1 MGRDEGRRF
10 CLHHRAA
17 GGQPRAR
24 VLYLHPLAEE
34 MNRSRRM
41 AALQARAL
49 AGAGFE
55 VLQIDLHGCGDS
67 AGDFA
72 GASWQGWTADALQA
86 CEWLRA
92 HPGAAPL
99 WLWGLRAGALL
110 AVEAAR
116 ALSVPCNLLLWQPP
130 ASGAAVLQQFLR
142 LRLAEGLAQ
151 GQAGALMKT
160 LRAQLDAGQAVE
172 AAGYAMSPALAHG
185 LQSATLVPPPP
196 CAGRLAWL
204 ELGGTEPGAPSPGA
218 QPLLDAWRSGGWQV
232 RAQRVPGPAFWAT
245 AETETAPALLR
256 ATLQAL
262 HGQAPAPRNEVAA

>member
-1 MGRDEGRRF
+1 MGWGEGRRF

-17 GGQPRAR
+17 GGRPRAR

-72 GASWQGWTADALQA
+72 DASWQGWTADALQA

-92 HPGAAPL
+92 QPGAAPL

-110 AVEAAR
+110 AVEAAH
-116 ALSVPCNLLLWQPP
+116 ALPVSCNLLLWQPP

-172 AAGYAMSPALAHG
+172 AAGYTVSPALAHG
-185 LQSATLVPPPP
+185 LQAATLVPVLPR
-196 CAGRLAWL
+196 AGRLAWL
-204 ELGGTEPGAPSPGA
+204 ELGGSEPAAPSPAA
-218 QPLLDAWRSGGWQV
+218 QPLIDAWSRGGWQV
-232 RAQRVPGPAFWAT
+232 HAQRVPGPPFWAT
-245 AETETAPALLR
+245 AETETAPALLQ

-262 HGQAPAPRNEVAA
+262 HDEVMA

>member
-49 AGAGFE
+49 ASAGFE

-67 AGDFA
+67 AGDF
-72 GASWQGWTADALQA
+72 GDASWQGWLDDALLA

-92 HPGAAPL
+92 QPGEVPL
-99 WLWGLRAGALL
+99 WIWGLRAGALL
-110 AVEAAR
+110 AVEAAH
-116 ALSVPCNLLLWQPP
+116 ALPKPCNLLLWQPP

-142 LRLAEGLAQ
+142 LRLAEGLVQ
-151 GQAGALMKT
+151 GQAGALMKS
-160 LRAQLDAGQAVE
+160 LRERLEAGQPVE
-172 AAGYAMSPALAHG
+172 AAGYTMSPALAYG
-185 LQSATLVPPPP
+185 LQSALLVLPPPR
-196 CAGRLAWL
+196 AGCLAWL

-218 QPLLDAWRSGGWQV
+218 QPVLEAWRRGGWQV
-232 RAQRVPGPAFWAT
+232 HAQRMPGPAFWTT
-245 AETETAPALLR
+245 AETETAPALLQ

-262 HGQAPAPRNEVAA
+262 GGEVLA